1 MGADKYMKGITFA
14 ATFILTTCIIIGGV
28 ALYPNILGQAAVSN
42 NEFVFGLFLG
52 PFFVLLFFAWIGEK
66 IVLKIKKRKE

>member
-1 MGADKYMKGITFA
+1 MKAVTFA
-14 ATFILTTCIIIGGV
+14 IAFILTTCLVIGGV
-28 ALYPNILGQAAVSN
+28 ALYPNILGKAAASN

-66 IVLKIKKRKE
+66 IILKIRKRKEKI

>member
-1 MGADKYMKGITFA
+1 MKAITFA
-14 ATFILTTCIIIGGV
+14 TTFILTTCLVIGGV
-28 ALYPNILGQAAVSN
+28 ALYPNVLGQAAASN

-66 IVLKIKKRKE
+66 IVLKVWKRKEQIQSI